1 MSGGGRSPR
10 VCIIVDNPLRDLD
23 GLVLTGW
30 FLARRGVEVFL
41 LSMSNNYEAFFLS
54 PDMVVVN
61 YVRKANSDFVARCKR
76 MGFPVG
82 VLDTEGGVLKD
93 AEAYFAKVFNYV
105 DTVDLYC
112 LWGMKQQEA
121 MRKINRLP
129 EDVIKVT
136 GCPRYD
142 FCVPPWSEAL
152 PDVSVERGRKMVL
165 VNTSFPT
172 IQPRFQSPEK
182 EAKQLVKDA
191 GFEAEFV
198 EELLRQTRIARGEL
212 VESAMSLARKF
223 QEPLF
228 VIRPHPF
235 EDRTF
240 YDETF
245 SGFRNVEV
253 HQSGPVCPWIKRAEV
268 VLHRS
273 CATAIETVLMGKEP
287 IHVEWSETP
296 VLAQPSSIDV
306 SLRPGSQEELEQ
318 MIKSVLEGKSP
329 KVPEQTIADRERII
343 RDWFFSNDG
352 KNSERAAGEMLE
364 TLGGT
369 KDRTPV
375 RSGLFRE
382 LIASPLASGDLR
394 RFIKHAAIILL
405 GSGYYNRLKRLRYP
419 AGKEFGVAEVRDI
432 VGRIEKAAGIPG
444 AVSTDG
450 GAERNRLIR
459 HAVRL
464 AYGGPGL
471 NSSGQVVH

>member
-1 MSGGGRSPR
+1 MSGGGKSPR
-10 VCIIVDNPLRDLD
+10 VCFIVDNPLRDLD

-76 MGFPVG
+76 LGFPVG

-93 AEAYFAKVFNYV
+93 AETYFAKVFNYV

-142 FCVPPWSEAL
+142 FCVPPWSETL
-152 PDVSVERGRKMVL
+152 PDVPVERGRKMVL

-182 EAKQLVKDA
+182 EA
-191 GFEAEFV
+191 
-198 EELLRQTRIARGEL
+198 T
-212 VESAMSLARKF
+212 LARKF

-235 EDRTF
+235 EDRTL

-318 MIKSVLEGKSP
+318 MIKSVLEGKSLE
-329 KVPEQTIADRERII
+329 VPEQTIAARERII

-364 TLGGT
+364 TLEKA
-369 KDRTPV
+369 KDRAPA

-382 LIASPLASGDLR
+382 LIAAPLASGDMR

-405 GSGYYNRLKRLRYP
+405 GSRYYNRLKRLRYP

-432 VGRIEKAAGIPG
+432 VGRIEKAAGVPS

-464 AYGGPGL
+464 AYGGRG
-471 NSSGQVVH
+471 

>member
-1 MSGGGRSPR
+1 
-10 VCIIVDNPLRDLD
+10 VDNPLRDLD
-23 GLVLTGW
+23 GLALAGW
-30 FLARRGVEVFL
+30 FLARQGAEVFL

-61 YVRKANSDFVARCKR
+61 YVRKANSDFIARCKR

-93 AEAYFAKVFNYV
+93 AEAYFGRVFNFV

-112 LWGMKQQEA
+112 LWGMKQYEA

-142 FCVPPWSEAL
+142 FCVLPWSETL
-152 PDVSVERGRKMVL
+152 PDVPVERGRKMVL
-165 VNTSFPT
+165 VNTSFPI

-182 EAKQLVKDA
+182 EAEQLVEDA
-191 GFEAEFV
+191 GFKREYV
-198 EELLRQTRIARGEL
+198 EELLGQTRIARGEL

-223 QEPLF
+223 QETLF

-235 EDRTF
+235 EGRTF
-240 YDETF
+240 YDDTF
-245 SGFRNVEV
+245 SGLRNVEV
-253 HQSGPVCPWIKRAEV
+253 HQSGPVFSWIKRAEA
-268 VLHRS
+268 VLHHS

-296 VLAQPSSIDV
+296 VLAQPSSIEV
-306 SLRPGSQEELEQ
+306 SLRPGSQEGLEQ
-318 MIKSVLEGKSP
+318 MVKGVLEGRSP
-329 KVPEQTIADRERII
+329 EVPEQTIAARERVI

-352 KNSERAAGEMLE
+352 KNSERAAVEMLE
-364 TLGGT
+364 ALNRA
-369 KDRTPV
+369 KDKPPARG
-375 RSGLFRE
+375 GLFRE
-382 LIASPLASGDLR
+382 LIVSPLASGDLR
-394 RFIKHAAIILL
+394 GFIKHAAIVSL
-405 GSGYYNRLKRLRYP
+405 GSRYYNRLKRLRYP

-432 VGRIEKAAGIPG
+432 VGRIEKAANVPH
-444 AVSTDG
+444 AVSVDS
-450 GAERNRLIR
+450 GAENDRLVR

-464 AYGGPGL
+464 LPAH
-471 NSSGQVVH
+471 SA